1 MAADP
6 SRVVQIAQRIR
17 GVARIWS
24 ILVFILALILV
35 IGTRNAPSTSN
46 LVNEPLD
53 TLIPVSLLV
62 SLVGLGIAWR
72 WEGWGVLINLGF
84 YLVILPIY
92 WLQNHD
98 WINLS
103 IMVGLSPVVLPG
115 ILFAA
120 AWFLSK
126 KEAA

>member
-84 YLVILPIY
+84 YLAIVPLY
-92 WLQNHD
+92 RLLHGE
-98 WINLS
+98 WIHIS

-115 ILFAA
+115 ALFAL
-120 AWFLSK
+120 AWILSK
-126 KEAA
+126 KEGT